1 MDYFQDQTLLNVGK
15 EKASLLRESLLWKLR
30 IKIFWIIFFHRGK
43 QQQPWMTLSLL
54 RCSKWFVFSPDFLR
68 LAFTYSGENSFLIRV
83 ISCACIGTCVE
94 HISHGR
100 DGLPKKSSCSF
111 GFVKMRGDGRALPK
125 FFVHFLQTVYIG
137 SIWGRRGRKR
147 PLPKFWHIGVQK
159 K

>member
-111 GFVKMRGDGRALPK
+111 GFCPNEVGGGPAQNFCPLFTNCIYWVNLGMGRERETHAQ
-125 FFVHFLQTVYIG
+125 FIFLAHWR
-137 SIWGRRGRKR
+137 S
-147 PLPKFWHIGVQK
+147 
-159 K
+159 